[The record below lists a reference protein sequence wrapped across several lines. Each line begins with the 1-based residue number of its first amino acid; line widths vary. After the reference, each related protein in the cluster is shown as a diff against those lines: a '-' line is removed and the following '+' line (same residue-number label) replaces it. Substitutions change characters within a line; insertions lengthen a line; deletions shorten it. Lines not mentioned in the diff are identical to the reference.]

1 MRRAVI
7 VGFAAVV
14 LAPGVPA
21 ARPIVLEDPTGDDRG
36 PGSYV
41 CPAADGMRPGSFD
54 VRRVSLDASS
64 DPVEV
69 AVTFARAVETV
80 EARFGRDRPAVRVFH
95 PVVDL
100 YMEAPGGGAHRDLL
114 PGRRVAPAA
123 GRGWDRAVVVSAV
136 PDLLA
141 AHYTREVP
149 DLAADA
155 CFARGVRVVGATLFA
170 RVPRRCFPDRLE
182 SAGFLVVVTGL
193 GPGAGFGDVI
203 LDRPRTPDA
212 PDPFVREVQEQPG
225 HCGVWEGTGASPC
238 WCGGCRPCA
247 WHPFVFDAIVP
258 RGASQEAL
266 LSDYSEAG
274 KRLAALPFV
283 TAGGDPM
290 PEGPPPAPPTGPR
303 HPALSIRG
311 RQVSIRP
318 GPGSYPPGTIG
329 AIICPGERPGGTA
342 VVTGEAGGF
351 LVLEKS
357 DDAPVCPGAVIEF

>member
-1 MRRAVI
+1 MGPI
-7 VGFAAVV
+7 LAAIVV
-14 LAPGVPA
+14 LAASRPPL
-21 ARPIVLEDPTGDDRG
+21 ARPIVLEDPAGDDRG
-36 PGSYV
+36 PGTYV
-41 CPAADGMRPGSFD
+41 CPAVAGMMPGAFD

-80 EARFGRDRPAVRVFH
+80 EARFGRDQPARRVFH

-100 YMEAPGGGAHRDLL
+100 YVQHPGGGRHRDLL
-114 PGRRVAPAA
+114 PGRRVRPAS
-123 GRGWDRAVVVSAV
+123 GHGWDRAVVVSAV

-141 AHYTREVP
+141 AHCARVVP

-155 CFARGVRVVGATLFA
+155 CFARGVRAVGATLFA
-170 RVPRRCFPDRLE
+170 SVPRRCLPDDLE

-193 GPGAGFGDVI
+193 GSGAGFGDVV
-203 LDRPRTPDA
+203 LGGPRTPDA
-212 PDPFVREVQEQPG
+212 PDPYVREVQEQPG
-225 HCGVWEGTGASPC
+225 HCGAWEGTGASPC

-258 RGASQEAL
+258 RGANQEAL
-266 LSDYSEAG
+266 LSDYSEAE
-274 KRLAALPFV
+274 KRLATLPFV
-283 TAGGDPM
+283 TADGDAVS
-290 PEGPPPAPPTGPR
+290 EAPPPASPAGPR

-342 VVTGEAGGF
+342 VVTGEAAGF
-351 LVLEKS
+351 VVLDKAG
-357 DDAPVCPGAVIEF
+357 DDSPVCPGAEIEF

>member
-1 MRRAVI
+1 MRMATL
-7 VGFAAVV
+7 GLAAAL
-14 LAPGVPA
+14 LATREPS
-21 ARPIVLEDPTGDDRG
+21 ARPIVLEDPAGDDHG
-36 PGSYV
+36 PGAYV
-41 CPAADGMRPGSFD
+41 CPAAVGMRPGSLD
-54 VRRVSLDASS
+54 LRRVSLDASS

-80 EARFGRDRPAVRVFH
+80 EARFGRDQPATRVFH

-100 YMEAPGGGAHRDLL
+100 YVKAPGRGAHRDLL
-114 PGRRVAPAA
+114 PGRRVTPAA
-123 GRGWDRAVVVSAV
+123 GQGWDRLVVVSAV

-141 AHYTREVP
+141 AHYARVVP

-155 CFARGVRVVGATLFA
+155 CFARGVRAVGATLFA
-170 RVPRRCFPDRLE
+170 SVPRRCLPDGLE
-182 SAGFLVVVTGL
+182 SAAFLVVVTGL
-193 GPGAGFGDVI
+193 GSGAGFGDVV
-203 LDRPRTPDA
+203 LGGPRTPDA

-247 WHPFVFDAIVP
+247 WHPFVLDAIVP
-258 RGASQEAL
+258 RGASQETL
-266 LSDYSEAG
+266 LSDYSEDG
-274 KRLAALPFV
+274 KRLATLPFV
-283 TAGGDPM
+283 TADGDAVSEAPS
-290 PEGPPPAPPTGPR
+290 PAPPAGPR
-303 HPALSIRG
+303 HPAVSIRG

-351 LVLEKS
+351 LVLDKVG
-357 DDAPVCPGAVIEF
+357 DDAPVCPGAEIEF